1 MEEFSHLFEGV
12 ADPRRSN
19 ATLHDLDE
27 MLMIGLLSSLCGG
40 EGCTDMER
48 FGRAREKFL
57 RSFMRLPHGIPS
69 HDAFTNLFNA
79 LDPGGLQRAML
90 RLAEGWAA
98 GLGGEVVA
106 IDGKALRRSFADA
119 ASRSPLHLVQAF
131 ASEARLVLGQVRV
144 AGKSNEITA
153 LPALLEMLAL
163 KGRIVT
169 ADAMHT
175 QRETARAVTA
185 AGGDYVLALKGN
197 QGTLYEDAKLYLDDP
212 AQDAGRRRHRDTD
225 GGHGRIETRTAS
237 VAHDIDWLQERHGW
251 PGLAAIGKVVAT
263 RETRTGTTTETR
275 YYIISAKLSPERFQH
290 AVRSHWAIENS
301 LHWVLDVTMN
311 EDRQRNRTGNGPENL
326 ALLRRMALNVARIE
340 PGKDAMRGKLKRA
353 GWDNNFLLDMIRS
366 TKTHNPNP
374 KSRPSAIALP
384 SQAREPRAGPIPV
397 P

>member
-1 MEEFSHLFEGV
+1 MEEFGHVFEGV

-27 MLMIGLLSSLCGG
+27 MLMIGLLSALCGG
-40 EGCTDMER
+40 EGCADMER
-48 FGRAREKFL
+48 FGRAKEGFL
-57 RSFMRLPHGIPS
+57 RGFMRLEHGIPS
-69 HDAFTNLFNA
+69 HDAFTGLFNA

-98 GLGGEVVA
+98 GLAGEVVA
-106 IDGKALRRSFADA
+106 IDGKTLRRSFADA

-144 AGKSNEITA
+144 EDKSNEIA
-153 LPALLEMLAL
+153 AVPALLEMLAL

-175 QRETARAVTA
+175 QRRTARAVTE

-197 QGTLYEDAKLYLDDP
+197 QGALYEDVKLYLDAP
-212 AQDAGRRRHRDTD
+212 AQDGNRLRHQDVD

-237 VAHDIDWLQERHGW
+237 VVHDVDWLQERQRW
-251 PGLAAIGKVVAT
+251 PGLAAIGKVVSM
-263 RETRTGTTTETR
+263 RETRAGTTTETR
-275 YYIISAKLSPERFQH
+275 YYVMSAKLSPQRFLH

-311 EDRQRNRTGNGPENL
+311 EDRQRNRTGHGPENL
-326 ALLRRMALNVARIE
+326 ALLRRLALNVARIE

-353 GWDNNFLLDMIRS
+353 GWDNNFLLDMVRA
-366 TKTHNPNP
+366 TKPHNPTP
-374 KSRPSAIALP
+374 
-384 SQAREPRAGPIPV
+384 
-397 P
+397 

>member
-1 MEEFSHLFEGV
+1 MEEFSHLFEGL

-27 MLMIGLLSSLCGG
+27 MPMTGLLSPLCGG

-48 FGRAREKFL
+48 FSRAKEKFL
-57 RSFMRLPHGIPS
+57 RSFMRLSHGIPS

-79 LDPGGLQRAML
+79 LDPDGLQQAML

-119 ASRSPLHLVQAF
+119 SSRSPLYPVHAF
-131 ASEARLVLGQVRV
+131 ASEARLVPGQVRA
-144 AGKSNEITA
+144 AGKSNEIKA
-153 LPALLEMLAL
+153 LPALLEMPAL

-185 AGGDYVLALKGN
+185 AGGGYVPALKGN
-197 QGTLYEDAKLYLDDP
+197 RGTLYEDAKLYLDDP
-212 AQDAGRRRHRDTD
+212 ARETDRLRHRDID
-225 GGHGRIETRTAS
+225 GGHGRIETRTAG
-237 VAHDIDWLQERHGW
+237 VAHDIDWLRERHDW

-263 RETRTGTTTETR
+263 RETRTGTATETR
-275 YYIISAKLSPERFQH
+275 YYIMSAELSPEWFQH
-290 AVRSHWAIENS
+290 AVRSRWAIENS

-311 EDRQRNRTGNGPENL
+311 EDRQRNRTGHGPETL
-326 ALLRRMALNVARIE
+326 ALLRRMALNVARME

-353 GWDNNFLLDMIRS
+353 GQDDNFLLDMIR
-366 TKTHNPNP
+366 TTNTRNPN
-374 KSRPSAIALP
+374 AT
-384 SQAREPRAGPIPV
+384 
-397 P
+397 

>member
-1 MEEFSHLFEGV
+1 MEEFGHVFEGV

-27 MLMIGLLSSLCGG
+27 MLMIGLLSALCGG
-40 EGCTDMER
+40 EGCADMER
-48 FGRAREKFL
+48 FGRAKEGFL
-57 RSFMRLPHGIPS
+57 RSFMRLEHGIPS
-69 HDAFTNLFNA
+69 HDAFTGLFNA

-98 GLGGEVVA
+98 GLTGEVVA

-144 AGKSNEITA
+144 EDKSNEIA
-153 LPALLEMLAL
+153 AVPALLEMLAL

-175 QRETARAVTA
+175 QRRTAQAVTE

-197 QGTLYEDAKLYLDDP
+197 QGALYEDVKLYLDDP
-212 AQDAGRRRHRDTD
+212 AQDGNRPRHQDVD

-237 VAHDIDWLQERHGW
+237 VAHDVDWLQERHRW
-251 PGLAAIGKVVAT
+251 PGLAAIGKVVSM
-263 RETRTGTTTETR
+263 RETRAGTTTETR
-275 YYIISAKLSPERFQH
+275 YYVMSAKLSPQRFLR

-311 EDRQRNRTGNGPENL
+311 EDRQRNRTGHGPENL
-326 ALLRRMALNVARIE
+326 ALLRRLALNVARME

-353 GWDNNFLLDMIRS
+353 GWDNNFLLNMIRA
-366 TKTHNPNP
+366 TKPHKPTP
-374 KSRPSAIALP
+374 
-384 SQAREPRAGPIPV
+384 
-397 P
+397 